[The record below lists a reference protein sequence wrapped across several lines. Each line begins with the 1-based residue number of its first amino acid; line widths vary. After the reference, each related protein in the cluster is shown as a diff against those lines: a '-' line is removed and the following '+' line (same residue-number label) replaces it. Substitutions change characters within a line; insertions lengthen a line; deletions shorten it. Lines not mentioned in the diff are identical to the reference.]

1 MKAIAPRDVAIWLF
15 FAAALMLATAP
26 VWRVWA
32 FGFNPTFDQL
42 LQLSICGGRI
52 EGGLRR

>member
-1 MKAIAPRDVAIWLF
+1 MPTRRAKNAVIWSAFAIAVVI
-15 FAAALMLATAP
+15 ATAP
-26 VWRVWA
+26 VWRYTV

-52 EGGLRR
+52 QQ